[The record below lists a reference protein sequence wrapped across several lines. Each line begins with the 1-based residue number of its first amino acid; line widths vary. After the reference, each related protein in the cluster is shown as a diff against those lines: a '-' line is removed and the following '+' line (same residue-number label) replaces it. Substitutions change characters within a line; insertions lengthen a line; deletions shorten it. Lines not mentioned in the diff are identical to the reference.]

1 MQGSVISP
9 LKDQP
14 PAHPNGA
21 IGAQQRRV
29 VAMKEVYSLTG
40 SMQKMALYSIDQNH
54 VTIETMEEMADLLG
68 LLRRQLGAL
77 QLDLSSH

>member
-1 MQGSVISP
+1 MQGSAVSP
-9 LKDQP
+9 LQDQP
-14 PAHPNGA
+14 PAYKSGA
-21 IGAQQRRV
+21 LGSQQRRV

-68 LLRRQLGAL
+68 LLRRQLAAL

>member
-9 LKDQP
+9 QNDQP
-14 PAHPNGA
+14 PALSSGA
-21 IGAQQRRV
+21 VVIQQRRV

-68 LLRRQLGAL
+68 LLRRQLGKL

>member
-14 PAHPNGA
+14 PAHSGS
-21 IGAQQRRV
+21 AQQRRV

-68 LLRRQLGAL
+68 LLRRQLGAI